1 MRMIL
6 GPDPGHDLD
15 AAGLARAYG
24 WPEPGT
30 PWLRAMMLTTLD
42 GAFAGPDGHSRSI
55 SAPADRDVMA
65 ECRRLADAVLLG
77 AGTLRAERY
86 SPMRVRDDAV
96 EERRSLGL
104 ADAPRL
110 VVVTGS
116 LDLPWDLPALAG
128 ESTLRPLVVTG
139 AKAAVDDVARAR
151 EQVDVEVVDGEHV
164 DPGPLAAALAAHGLH
179 RVVCE
184 GGPTLLARLVGAG
197 VVDEADVTLS
207 PLHVGGGQIVT
218 GDPFDAPV
226 PFDLAHVAEDGGFL
240 FTRNLRRT
248 DGRAHAGV

>member
-6 GPDPGHDLD
+6 GPDAGQTLD
-15 AAGLARAYG
+15 APGLARAYG

-42 GAFAGPDGHSRSI
+42 GAFAGPDGHSKSI

-65 ECRRLADAVLLG
+65 ECRRLADAVLVG

-86 SPMRVRDDAV
+86 SPIRVREDAV
-96 EERRSLGL
+96 AERRALGL

-128 ESTLRPLVVTG
+128 ESALRPLVVTG
-139 AKAAVDDVARAR
+139 SKAAADDVARAR
-151 EQVDVEVVDGEHV
+151 EQVDVEVVDGAHV
-164 DPGPLAAALAAHGLH
+164 EPRPLADALRRNGLH

-184 GGPTLLARLVGAG
+184 GGPTLLARLAGAG
-197 VVDEADVTLS
+197 VVDEADLTLS

-226 PFDLAHVAEDGGFL
+226 PFDLAHVVEDAGFL
-240 FTRNLRRT
+240 FTRMLRRT
-248 DGRAHAGV
+248 DGRPHAGV